1 MNSTMH
7 NGLGEEDLKKMSTK
21 AGLEDLE
28 NDRMMKNSSH
38 GELQKT

>member
-7 NGLGEEDLKKMSTK
+7 NGLGEEDLKKMSAK
-21 AGLEDLE
+21 GLEDLE